1 MIVTLLSRF
10 FDSDSFFGVEL
21 STIVVSHLDDPFSSL
36 FCHDGY
42 SPVDSCTSSLVLSSS

>member
-10 FDSDSFFGVEL
+10 FDSDSFFNVES
-21 STIVVSHLDDPFSSL
+21 STIVVSHLDDSFSPL
-36 FCHDGY
+36 FCRGEY